1 MSTAESGS
9 TKNESKPQPHPLSPQ
24 IKNHHNLSPPLT
36 SKYPPIPLQSINEI
50 SPEQNSKNFRT
61 RMLSPQTPKQKIDAM
76 LEKMELNTKY
86 FPSKAHVCK
95 GESSDKINFFSPQ
108 HSNSPIVNYYA
119 GVSNSNPGSVLAYYS
134 PDQDYQYKLGQ
145 TSDIPFYQCQVNNF
159 GMNNQNYNFS
169 PSAIFNKG
177 TARHYSNSSIGTQGN
192 NTTQNDVPLVNKTLQ
207 EKIEGNFNEGTKN
220 SLANSPI
227 PPSIGPQSIKS
238 NHSVNTSTHPDKT
251 GGDEDSEENQEL
263 YMLSFNSDD
272 TNEFDDA
279 EEVDNEEGN
288 NKSKEDIK
296 KGGEYKL
303 SISEEGDT
311 ISNDFLSSGIN
322 NKFQQHTQN
331 NVKPPI
337 TQNQTQIAPNE
348 KVTPQETFTNPIP
361 SLPQTNA
368 TRPNEKGI
376 NEPVPQEHVINYYS
390 NYINNYY
397 YNNISQI
404 PPYIPSRMNKNINQ
418 PIPFQPSTKPRTIT
432 ASNLITTTT
441 ANNKKIKRI
450 DPQTYLD
457 ETYEYLAHNIF
468 PLAKDQAGCR
478 FLQKKLEDEP
488 EVATSFFYPVILPYI
503 LPLVKEPFG
512 NYLIQKICYTC
523 TPDQIMQILKILSTN
538 ILDIGSN
545 SHGTRVIQHIINF
558 LRTPELINYFISIV
572 QPYVIPLLKELN
584 GTHIIQKFNSD
595 YPKYAHLINQIVIDN
610 CESLATHRHGCC
622 VLQKYLDCKDEGMKS
637 RLIKSL
643 IDKCL
648 VLIIDQ
654 FGNYEIQSVLLLDDV
669 EDSNAIASKLV
680 DNAAYY
686 SKHKYSSNVVEKCF
700 DFCDENARKKLIA
713 VLSKPEIMNDLILD
727 EHGNYVIQKVLAC
740 ADTKTQNE
748 MLTNIAPIINKLKNV
763 NFGERIISRL
773 LISYPQMTNILNGK
787 EGKRSNNKGRYNN
800 KKKNN
805 TGNTNN
811 KQKYK

>member
-24 IKNHHNLSPPLT
+24 IKNYPNLSPPLT

-95 GESSDKINFFSPQ
+95 GESSDQINFFSPQ

-119 GVSNSNPGSVLAYYS
+119 GVSHPNSNPGSVLAYYS

-159 GMNNQNYNFS
+159 GMNNQCQNYNFS

-207 EKIEGNFNEGTKN
+207 EKIEGNFNEGAKN

-227 PPSIGPQSIKS
+227 PPLIGSQTIKS

-272 TNEFDDA
+272 ANEFDDA

-322 NKFQQHTQN
+322 NKFQQNAQS
-331 NVKPPI
+331 NVKPPL
-337 TQNQTQIAPNE
+337 TQNQTQIEPNE
-348 KVTPQETFTNPIP
+348 KVSPQQTFTNPIP
-361 SLPQTNA
+361 SLPQTNT

-404 PPYIPSRMNKNINQ
+404 PPYIPSRMKKNINQ

-441 ANNKKIKRI
+441 ANNKK
-450 DPQTYLD
+450 
-457 ETYEYLAHNIF
+457 
-468 PLAKDQAGCR
+468 
-478 FLQKKLEDEP
+478 
-488 EVATSFFYPVILPYI
+488 
-503 LPLVKEPFG
+503 
-512 NYLIQKICYTC
+512 
-523 TPDQIMQILKILSTN
+523 
-538 ILDIGSN
+538 
-545 SHGTRVIQHIINF
+545 
-558 LRTPELINYFISIV
+558 
-572 QPYVIPLLKELN
+572 
-584 GTHIIQKFNSD
+584 
-595 YPKYAHLINQIVIDN
+595 
-610 CESLATHRHGCC
+610 
-622 VLQKYLDCKDEGMKS
+622 
-637 RLIKSL
+637 
-643 IDKCL
+643 
-648 VLIIDQ
+648 
-654 FGNYEIQSVLLLDDV
+654 
-669 EDSNAIASKLV
+669 
-680 DNAAYY
+680 
-686 SKHKYSSNVVEKCF
+686 
-700 DFCDENARKKLIA
+700 
-713 VLSKPEIMNDLILD
+713 
-727 EHGNYVIQKVLAC
+727 
-740 ADTKTQNE
+740 
-748 MLTNIAPIINKLKNV
+748 
-763 NFGERIISRL
+763 
-773 LISYPQMTNILNGK
+773 
-787 EGKRSNNKGRYNN
+787 
-800 KKKNN
+800 
-805 TGNTNN
+805 
-811 KQKYK
+811 